1 MADELPEIPVTTAT
15 PQVGATKRQRALPEI
30 PVATPPAAAPAPA
43 SGSGGGLPVIPV
55 AAKPG
60 ANPLQNY
67 IKDRV
72 HSAQQTGRVLAH
84 WESNVWGA
92 WKGALGA
99 GAGAD
104 LDIIGTPQREISGI
118 AQAVEKGPLAGG
130 SPLAT
135 ATDFSD
141 RMNTLSDL
149 IWHPTPERVEK
160 ARTAVQRGL
169 HLATDAD
176 IDTAMHGTLMSHL
189 GQLKPYVQNALKT
202 VNNVGTDTLTDPFA
216 WAGDVA
222 TAARDF
228 PVQANAVRHA
238 ARAAAVNPATKP
250 LIHAGVTA
258 GRMVAAH
265 AHNLLVKHGVGEAF
279 SHLKTAVGATRGSGP
294 QIFHNL
300 HDAMVVR
307 PDLLHAGLT
316 PAGRDVR
323 IQLENSQRVQKHKDF
338 QTDEGVIHD
347 ADKSVQ
353 RYAQYVHLHG
363 SPKRSTAAKTVLPE
377 SLHSAT
383 PPTGSLTKTYSAA
396 EIRAMSPE
404 ERTETFNAIR
414 NEVHKNE
421 LARKSNQVF
430 SEQGGEKLAHVHD
443 PMDWRKYQ
451 APRVEQVSK
460 LAKMAADT
468 GRLGIEMNP
477 LPHGGTNIG
486 TLQFL
491 GGGLDAV
498 TRGIAAMFNPSKAAS
513 EIVKSRLIQGGSA
526 IPDYIGHHTANWFP
540 GYKEAANAM
549 SHVLG
554 QMEYGWRAGML
565 EHLDHVLGPSEAGT
579 KAEYLK
585 MALINKKLGD
595 YHNLTAFAKTF
606 ASYGGPYVAYKLG
619 VLPKAVLDSVRTN
632 PLFFETV
639 ARTESQAQE
648 NRQGAKQD
656 KWEGSDP
663 VSETGKMTINPVGYV
678 IDTATMGLI
687 RDGMELANDWG
698 NASETH
704 ETFDQ
709 GLLKIAQNHIYPLG
723 LAAGTIENILG
734 KSMAGQP
741 MTFADHMMAV
751 IMGSLNQH
759 IHKFPSQKA
768 ERKNEKFISK
778 HAFTPED

>member
-1 MADELPEIPVTTAT
+1 
-15 PQVGATKRQRALPEI
+15 
-30 PVATPPAAAPAPA
+30 
-43 SGSGGGLPVIPV
+43 
-55 AAKPG
+55 
-60 ANPLQNY
+60 
-67 IKDRV
+67 
-72 HSAQQTGRVLAH
+72 
-84 WESNVWGA
+84 
-92 WKGALGA
+92 
-99 GAGAD
+99 
-104 LDIIGTPQREISGI
+104 
-118 AQAVEKGPLAGG
+118 
-130 SPLAT
+130 
-135 ATDFSD
+135 
-141 RMNTLSDL
+141 
-149 IWHPTPERVEK
+149 
-160 ARTAVQRGL
+160 
-169 HLATDAD
+169 
-176 IDTAMHGTLMSHL
+176 
-189 GQLKPYVQNALKT
+189 
-202 VNNVGTDTLTDPFA
+202 
-216 WAGDVA
+216 
-222 TAARDF
+222 
-228 PVQANAVRHA
+228 
-238 ARAAAVNPATKP
+238 
-250 LIHAGVTA
+250 
-258 GRMVAAH
+258 
-265 AHNLLVKHGVGEAF
+265 
-279 SHLKTAVGATRGSGP
+279 
-294 QIFHNL
+294 
-300 HDAMVVR
+300 
-307 PDLLHAGLT
+307 
-316 PAGRDVR
+316 
-323 IQLENSQRVQKHKDF
+323 
-338 QTDEGVIHD
+338 
-347 ADKSVQ
+347 
-353 RYAQYVHLHG
+353 
-363 SPKRSTAAKTVLPE
+363 
-377 SLHSAT
+377 
-383 PPTGSLTKTYSAA
+383 
-396 EIRAMSPE
+396 MSPE

>member
-1 MADELPEIPVTTAT
+1 MPVPTSDLPNNAVPQNDLPQT
-15 PQVGATKRQRALPEI
+15 PSAPPISAAQTPEPRSAVVPTHDLPT
-30 PVATPPAAAPAPA
+30 PSTPPPKPN
-43 SGSGGGLPVIPV
+43 GS
-55 AAKPG
+55 
-60 ANPLQNY
+60 PLQNY

-92 WKGALGA
+92 WKSALEA

-104 LDIIGTPQREISGI
+104 LDIIGTPQREVSGI

-149 IWHPTPERVEK
+149 IWHPTPERVKK

-189 GQLKPYVQNALKT
+189 GQLKPFVQNALRT

-228 PVQANAVRHA
+228 PVQANAVVHA

-353 RYAQYVHLHG
+353 RYAQYVHMHG
-363 SPKRSTAAKTVLPE
+363 SPKRSAAAKTVLPE
-377 SLHSAT
+377 TLHSAS

-421 LARKSNQVF
+421 LARRSNQVF

-468 GRLGIEMNP
+468 GRLGIELNP

-491 GGGLDAV
+491 GGGLPAV

-513 EIVKSRLIQGGSA
+513 EVIKARLIQGGSA

-639 ARTESQAQE
+639 ARTEGQAQE
-648 NRQGAKQD
+648 NRQGANQD

-663 VSETGKMTINPVGYV
+663 VSETGKMTINPVAYV
-678 IDTATMGLI
+678 VDTATMGLI

-709 GLLKIAQNHIYPLG
+709 GLLKIAENHIAPLG
-723 LAAGTIENILG
+723 LVAGAIENIQG

>member
-30 PVATPPAAAPAPA
+30 SVAQTPATPTPAA
-43 SGSGGGLPVIPV
+43 SGGLPVIPV

-60 ANPLQNY
+60 SNPLQNY

-72 HSAQQTGRVLAH
+72 HSAQHVGHVLAG
-84 WESNVWGA
+84 WESNVFGA
-92 WKGALGA
+92 WKSAMGA
-99 GAGAD
+99 GVGAD
-104 LDIIGTPQREISGI
+104 LDILGTPQREVGGI
-118 AQAVEKGPLAGG
+118 LREVQKGPLAGG

-141 RMNTLSDL
+141 RMNELNDT
-149 IWHPTPERVEK
+149 IWHPTPEKVQK

-169 HLATDAD
+169 GLATDAD
-176 IDTAMHGTLMSHL
+176 IDTMMHGTLMHHL
-189 GQLKPYVQNALKT
+189 GQLAPYVGNALKT
-202 VNNVGTDTLTDPFA
+202 VNNVGTDTITDPFA
-216 WAGDVA
+216 IAGDAA

-228 PVQANAVRHA
+228 PAVGGAANAVVHA

-258 GRMVAAH
+258 GRMVAGH
-265 AHNLLVKHGVGEAF
+265 VHNLLVKHGVGEAF
-279 SHLKTAVGATRGSGP
+279 AHLKTAVGATRGSGP

-300 HDAMVVR
+300 HDATVVR

-323 IQLENSQRVQKHKDF
+323 LQLENSQRVQKHKDF
-338 QTDEGVIHD
+338 TTDEGVVND

-363 SPKRSTAAKTVLPE
+363 SPKRSAAARTVLPGA
-377 SLHSAT
+377 LHSAT
-383 PPTGSLTKTYSAA
+383 APSGSMTKTFSAA
-396 EIRAMSPE
+396 EIRGMSPE
-404 ERTETFNAIR
+404 ERTETFNTIR
-414 NEVHKNE
+414 NEVHTNE

-430 SEQGGEKLAHVHD
+430 AEQGGAKLSHVPN

-451 APRVEQVSK
+451 APRVEKVNK
-460 LAKMAADT
+460 LAKLAADT
-468 GRLGIEMNP
+468 GRLGIEMDP

-498 TRGIAAMFNPSKAAS
+498 TRGVAAMFNPSKAAS

-526 IPDYIGHHTANWFP
+526 IPDYIGGHTANWFP

-565 EHLDHVLGPSEAGT
+565 EHLDRVLGPSEAGT

-619 VLPKAVLDSVRTN
+619 VLPKAVLDSVLKN

-639 ARTESQAQE
+639 ARTEGQAQE
-648 NRQGAKQD
+648 NRQGAHQD

-663 VSETGKMTINPVGYV
+663 VSETGKMTEAPISYV
-678 IDTATMGLI
+678 VDTATMGLI
-687 RDGMELANDWG
+687 RDGMELANDWANPSG
-698 NASETH
+698 TH
-704 ETFDQ
+704 ETLDQ
-709 GLLKIAQNHIYPLG
+709 GLLKIAENHIAPLG
-723 LAAGTIENILG
+723 LVAGAMENIQG
-734 KSMAGQP
+734 KSMAGQS

-751 IMGSLNQH
+751 IMGALNAH

-768 ERKNEKFISK
+768 EIKNQKYINT